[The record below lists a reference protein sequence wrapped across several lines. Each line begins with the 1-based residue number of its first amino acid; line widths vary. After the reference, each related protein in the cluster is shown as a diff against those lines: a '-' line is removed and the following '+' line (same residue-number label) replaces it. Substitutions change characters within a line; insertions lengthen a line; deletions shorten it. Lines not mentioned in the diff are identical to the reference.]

1 MSTALLLARTILA
14 VVLLTAGAAKVGN
27 PARTRRPTIRPPSLG
42 VALVIGAVASGA
54 ATAPT
59 VPTNSTRAAQV
70 RVAIVAKGDV
80 GQYAG
85 MCDGVG
91 GTDSLG
97 GTLDLLDLA
106 DDGSA
111 RYAGRLMRVTE
122 VDACGTRPAPTE
134 DQVAMCFA
142 HLSGRSP
149 MDVTLEVYEGDRGA
163 WVKSKPTAPLP
174 SEFGFVRK
182 QITGCTEPGQWLAA
196 YPDDGGMSGL
206 GLESV
211 PSGPLGTGTYTTENL
226 TLTVF

>member
-1 MSTALLLARTILA
+1 
-14 VVLLTAGAAKVGN
+14 
-27 PARTRRPTIRPPSLG
+27 
-42 VALVIGAVASGA
+42 VASGA

-85 MCDGVG
+85 MCGSRA

-97 GTLDLLDLA
+97 GTLNLTDLD

-111 RYAGRLMRVTE
+111 RYAGRLIRITE
-122 VDACGTRPAPTE
+122 VDACGTKPAPTE
-134 DQVAMCFA
+134 DQVVMCFA
-142 HLSGRSP
+142 HLSGGAV
-149 MDVTLEVYEGDRGA
+149 MDVTLEVYEDDRGA

-174 SEFGFVRK
+174 SESGVVRK
-182 QITGCTEPGQWLAA
+182 QITGCTEPSAWLAA
-196 YPDDGGMSGL
+196 YPDDGWMSGL

-211 PSGPLGTGTYTTENL
+211 PSGPLGTGTYRTENL

>member
-1 MSTALLLARTILA
+1 MQSDHLDGRPGRFSAQAGLFLPLL
-14 VVLLTAGAAKVGN
+14 
-27 PARTRRPTIRPPSLG
+27 
-42 VALVIGAVASGA
+42 IGAVGSGA
-54 ATAPT
+54 AATNA
-59 VPTNSTRAAQV
+59 VPTNPARAAQV
-70 RVAIVAKGDV
+70 HVAIVAKGDV

-85 MCDGVG
+85 MCGSRA
-91 GTDSLG
+91 GTDSLDG
-97 GTLDLLDLA
+97 ILALQDLG
-106 DDGSA
+106 DDRSA

-122 VDACGTRPAPTE
+122 VDACGTKPAPTE

-142 HLSGRSP
+142 HLSGRAP

-174 SEFGFVRK
+174 SESGIVRK
-182 QITGCTEPGQWLAA
+182 QITGCAEPSEWLDA

-211 PSGPLGTGTYTTENL
+211 PSGPLGTGTYRTENL